1 MYNVLSLCKT
11 FTLYGI
17 RRGRAAHRAT
27 LIDRDRHGAAVTGA
41 SGFQRPHSAR
51 CPNNNKDEP
60 RPGAAGSGTH
70 THSDTGPDG
79 DAPGTAHPCGRA
91 DIGLYRSY
99 NAQSCSA
106 VTSTSASCTPSPTHR
121 AWPLSPVVPLK
132 DDRRA
137 AHSAQLGAYGHTST
151 DMIMWG
157 DFSALHGSVKVIWDE
172 LRYSRRMRRLDRSSM
187 LLLLP
192 KVAPC

>member
-1 MYNVLSLCKT
+1 MLCAIVQRCH
-11 FTLYGI
+11 LHI
-17 RRGRAAHRAT
+17 RFMHPLPHPSRM
-27 LIDRDRHGAAVTGA
+27 A
-41 SGFQRPHSAR
+41 SVF
-51 CPNNNKDEP
+51 
-60 RPGAAGSGTH
+60 
-70 THSDTGPDG
+70 
-79 DAPGTAHPCGRA
+79 
-91 DIGLYRSY
+91 L
-99 NAQSCSA
+99 
-106 VTSTSASCTPSPTHR
+106 VPS
-121 AWPLSPVVPLK
+121 K

-187 LLLLP
+187 LLL